1 MTKCVTLELEFFNE
15 TFIEMDYYNCAV
27 SRWGEL
33 KADACF
39 HEFWEPA
46 LELALKSS
54 TNNTTIESVDEESRE
69 LEELMK
75 HWKSK
80 K

>member
-1 MTKCVTLELEFFNE
+1 
-15 TFIEMDYYNCAV
+15 MDYYNCAV

-46 LELALKSS
+46 LELALKLL
-54 TNNTTIESVDEESRE
+54 TNNPIVESVDEESRE